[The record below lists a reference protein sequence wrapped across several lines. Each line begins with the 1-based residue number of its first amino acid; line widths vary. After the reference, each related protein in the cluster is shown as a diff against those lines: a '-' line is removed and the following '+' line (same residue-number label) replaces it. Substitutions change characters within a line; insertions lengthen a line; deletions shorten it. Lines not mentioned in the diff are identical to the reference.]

1 MKETQ
6 TYEQSNNNYIIMAAI
21 IIFMILIAFL
31 FLYFGLPIIRDSK
44 TQINI
49 PDKFDIN
56 INEKNY

>member
-6 TYEQSNNNYIIMAAI
+6 TYEQSN
-21 IIFMILIAFL
+21 
-31 FLYFGLPIIRDSK
+31 SK